1 MYQISKIFRFEA
13 AHHLPNHDGKCQRV
27 HGHSWVATVTVACP
41 RLVRQ
46 GSKQG
51 MVMDFGD
58 LKAVVQPIID
68 QYLDHWDLNETIP
81 VYPTSENIACW
92 LFERITTTRTWAMLS
107 GWSRWKSTRPA
118 PRPVF
123 TRKRRYENRVY
134 RHSTAWVERV

>member
-92 LFERITTTRTWAMLS
+92 LFERINHHQDLGNVVRLVSVEINETCTSAC
-107 GWSRWKSTRPA
+107 
-118 PRPVF
+118 
-123 TRKRRYENRVY
+123 VY
-134 RHSTAWVERV
+134 TEETL